1 MTVRFSLRNKQN
13 GALKQAEEIS
23 TRPVAFINLEGNE
36 NVLPNY
42 TVDMI
47 VNIIETYRAIK

>member
-1 MTVRFSLRNKQN
+1 MRFSLRNKQN
-13 GALKQAEEIS
+13 GALKQAEERS
-23 TRPVAFINLEGNE
+23 TRSVAFISPGDNDNL
-36 NVLPNY
+36 LPNY